1 MKVVNVNLI
10 NALLL
15 FKQKNYLGA
24 KVAFLELIK
33 KTEVDPK
40 LYYTLYQIFNN
51 LN

>member
-1 MKVVNVNLI
+1 MKVVNVNLE

-15 FKQKNYLGA
+15 FKQQNYLRA

-33 KTEVDPK
+33 KTKVDPK

-51 LN
+51 